1 MPSESSPHRCTVLI
15 VDDDAETRELLRLTL
30 SGIGYD
36 VEAVADGREALRHMR
51 SHAETC
57 VVVLD
62 LMLPHMDGAS
72 FRAAQLRDRSLAWIP
87 VVVVSGAIDAVDRA
101 HALRAQSLLKKP
113 LDLDE
118 VREKISQIGC
128 RRTAPRRRPPGV

>member
-1 MPSESSPHRCTVLI
+1 MLI
-15 VDDDAETRELLRLTL
+15 VDDDGETRELLRFTLT
-30 SGIGYD
+30 GIGYD
-36 VEAVADGREALRHMR
+36 VVAVADGREALRYMR

-57 VVVLD
+57 IVVLD
-62 LMLPHMDGAS
+62 LMLPEMDGAT

-101 HALRAQSLLKKP
+101 RALRAQSLLKKP

-128 RRTAPRRRPPGV
+128 RRTTPRRRPPGV

>member
-1 MPSESSPHRCTVLI
+1 VLI
-15 VDDDAETRELLRLTL
+15 VDDDGETRELLRFTLT
-30 SGIGYD
+30 GIGYD
-36 VEAVADGREALRHMR
+36 VAAVADGREALRYMR

-57 VVVLD
+57 IVVLD
-62 LMLPHMDGAS
+62 LMLPEMDGAT

-101 HALRAQSLLKKP
+101 RALCAQSLLKKP

-128 RRTAPRRRPPGV
+128 RRTTPRRRPPGV

>member
-1 MPSESSPHRCTVLI
+1 VLI
-15 VDDDAETRELLRLTL
+15 VDDDGETRELLRFTLT
-30 SGIGYD
+30 GIGYD
-36 VEAVADGREALRHMR
+36 VAAVADGREALRYMR

-57 VVVLD
+57 IVVLD
-62 LMLPHMDGAS
+62 LMLPEMDGAT

-87 VVVVSGAIDAVDRA
+87 VVVVSGVIDAVDRA
-101 HALRAQSLLKKP
+101 RALRAQSLLKKP

-128 RRTAPRRRPPGV
+128 RRTTPRRRPPGV

>member
-1 MPSESSPHRCTVLI
+1 VLI
-15 VDDDAETRELLRLTL
+15 VDDDGETRELLRFTLT
-30 SGIGYD
+30 GIGYD
-36 VEAVADGREALRHMR
+36 VAAVADGREALRYMR

-57 VVVLD
+57 IVVLD
-62 LMLPHMDGAS
+62 LMLPEMDGAT

-101 HALRAQSLLKKP
+101 RALRAQSLLKKP

-128 RRTAPRRRPPGV
+128 RRTTPRRRPPGV

>member
-1 MPSESSPHRCTVLI
+1 MLI
-15 VDDDAETRELLRLTL
+15 VDDDGETRELLRFTLT
-30 SGIGYD
+30 GIGYD
-36 VEAVADGREALRHMR
+36 VAAVADGREALRYMR

-57 VVVLD
+57 IVVLD
-62 LMLPHMDGAS
+62 LMLPEMDGAT

-101 HALRAQSLLKKP
+101 RALRAQSLLKKP

-128 RRTAPRRRPPGV
+128 RRTTPRRRPPGV

>member
-1 MPSESSPHRCTVLI
+1 VLI
-15 VDDDAETRELLRLTL
+15 VDDDGETRELLRFTLT
-30 SGIGYD
+30 GIGYD
-36 VEAVADGREALRHMR
+36 VVAVADGREALRYMR

-57 VVVLD
+57 IVVLD
-62 LMLPHMDGAS
+62 LMLPEMDGAT

-101 HALRAQSLLKKP
+101 RALRAQSLLKKP

-128 RRTAPRRRPPGV
+128 RRTTPRRRPPGV